1 MSELGDLYRTLQK
14 VLDTLG
20 EVNERLDEFEVKLD
34 KVMETEA
41 NKAAPA
47 SVYDSSTMSKD
58 ITYEDL
64 KQMNQEYK
72 TAVQSLEEQTDEP
85 FEFDLDF
92 DSFK

>member
-34 KVMETEA
+34 KVMEAEA

-92 DSFK
+92 DSFR